1 MTTLRGAPVLLVA
14 LILAAC
20 GGGGATTAPSRA
32 PTAAP
37 PTTAAATPTAAAA
50 TPTAASATPTAA
62 PVTSAPTSA
71 PTASVAA
78 NIPAVVCVGEAT
90 TYLDWLNGDFQPDVQ
105 DPIPSPAA
113 SPATDDLLAQVL
125 DSGTLRVSVDK
136 DYAPQS
142 FLEPDGTFV
151 GFDVDVAK
159 KIAEGLGVEAEFQ
172 HVDWDLITAGNW
184 ANRWDISVGS
194 MTITTPRKEILSF
207 SQPYYYTPAFMAAS
221 TRSGITALDQIPFT
235 VPDDVTATTLPTDAN
250 CIEAIAAGRPEFDLV
265 ITSGTV
271 IDDAV
276 ANDQPIVKIGEPIY
290 AEDLAVA
297 ADKSGLNSDALMYQV
312 DQIIGQ
318 MHEDGTLTAL
328 SEQWFDGADLTQA
341 PTE

>member
-1 MTTLRGAPVLLVA
+1 MTILRGAPVFVVA
-14 LILAAC
+14 LVLAAC
-20 GGGGATTAPSRA
+20 GGGGSATTAPSHA
-32 PTAAP
+32 ATAAP
-37 PTTAAATPTAAAA
+37 PTSAATTAAATPTAVPATATAPAA
-50 TPTAASATPTAA
+50 T
-62 PVTSAPTSA
+62 
-71 PTASVAA
+71 VAA
-78 NIPAVVCVGEAT
+78 NIPAVVCVGAAT

-105 DPIPSPAA
+105 DPIASPAA
-113 SPATDDLLAQVL
+113 AATDDLLAQVQE
-125 DSGTLRVSVDK
+125 SGKLRISTDK

-142 FLEPDGTFV
+142 FLQPDGTFV
-151 GFDVDVAK
+151 GFDIDVGK
-159 KIAEGLGVEAEFQ
+159 KIAEALGVEAEFQ

-207 SQPYYYTPAFMAAS
+207 SQPYYYTPAYLAAS
-221 TRSGITALDQIPFT
+221 TRSGITSLDQLPFT
-235 VPDDVTATTLPTDAN
+235 LPDDVTATTLETDAN

-297 ADKSGLNSDALMYQV
+297 ADKSGANSDALMYQI